1 MEDCKII
8 DLFFARDEDA
18 IGAVDAKYGRLCHD
32 LSRRILA
39 DERDAQE
46 CVSDAYLGLWNAI
59 PPRRPNPLLAFLSRL
74 VRNISVSRYHYNT
87 AAKRF
92 SRYEVTLEELANT
105 LATPETPET
114 VMERKELTR
123 FLEEFLSGLSRQDR
137 VIFLRRYWF
146 ADSYADIA
154 ARTGLREGTV
164 SVRLT
169 RLRKKLRHFLEEK
182 EVLP

>member
-1 MEDCKII
+1 MEDRKII

-18 IGAVDAKYGRLCHD
+18 IGAVDAKYGRLCRD
-32 LSRRILA
+32 LARRILA
-39 DERDAQE
+39 DDRDAQE

-59 PPRRPNPLLAFLSRL
+59 PPSRPDPLSAFLCAL
-74 VRNISVSRYHYNT
+74 VRNISVTRYHRNT
-87 AAKRF
+87 AAKR
-92 SRYEVTLEELANT
+92 SSQYEVALEELEHS
-105 LATPETPET
+105 LAAPETPET
-114 VMERKELTR
+114 VLARKELTR
-123 FLEEFLSGLSRQDR
+123 FLNAFLSGLSRQDR

-182 EVLP
+182 EVYP

>member
-18 IGAVDAKYGRLCHD
+18 IGAVDSKYGRLCLD

-59 PPRRPNPLLAFLSRL
+59 PPRRPNPLLAFLCKL
-74 VRNISVSRYHYNT
+74 VRNISITRYHHNT
-87 AAKRF
+87 AAKR
-92 SRYEVTLEELANT
+92 SSQYEVALEELENT

-114 VMERKELTR
+114 VLERKELTR
-123 FLEEFLSGLSRQDR
+123 LLEEFLSELSKADR

-146 ADSYADIA
+146 ADSYADIV
-154 ARTGLREGTV
+154 ARVDLREGTV